1 MPAERD
7 THFGYRSVP
16 LAEKQALV
24 DEVFTSVARR
34 YDLMNDLM
42 SGGLHRAWKDA
53 LVSAVKPPHSAR
65 GVHGARYGG
74 RHR

>member
-1 MPAERD
+1 MPVERD

-42 SGGLHRAWKDA
+42 SADCTA
-53 LVSAVKPPHSAR
+53 P
-65 GVHGARYGG
+65 G
-74 RHR
+74 RRRW

>member
-42 SGGLHRAWKDA
+42 SGGVHRHAAD
-53 LVSAVKPPHSAR
+53 
-65 GVHGARYGG
+65 
-74 RHR
+74 